1 MNLRD
6 DQHDAL
12 DDLLKQH
19 LSNRLD
25 PQLGKAAARFAGQAM
40 RDSNLAQTRA
50 VSAEAHRRWWQ
61 PILSVGAIAAA
72 ILVAYS
78 LISYRI
84 THQPI
89 VPNGDHRQMVSAT
102 HPVEQAEV
110 PLERTAY
117 WRTYDEG
124 TVFVDDDT
132 PARQLRMQLV
142 EEVSWTDRKSGQRQT
157 SVSVPKE
164 EVMLVAYDKY

>member
-12 DDLLKQH
+12 DELLEQH

-25 PQLGKAAARFAGQAM
+25 PQLGKAAARFAAQAM
-40 RDSNLAQTRA
+40 RDPALSQIDT
-50 VSAEAHRRWWQ
+50 SAEKLQRRWWQ
-61 PILSVGAIAAA
+61 PMLSVAAA
-72 ILVAYS
+72 AAALCLAYS

-89 VPNGDHRQMVSAT
+89 VPDHHQIVGAT
-102 HPVEQAEV
+102 HPAEQDDV

-124 TVFVDDDT
+124 TVFVDDNT

-142 EEVSWTDRKSGQRQT
+142 EEVSWTDRKSGQRRS

-164 EVMLVAYDKY
+164 EVMLVAYEKY